1 MSITELGISQ
11 IASEKRAASYTDAV
25 VDAIIRHASGSL
37 TLNPAGLGV
46 LEAASGMLSRALALA
61 TVTPSNGRTAS
72 LTASV
77 RARIG
82 RDLLRQGQSV
92 HVIHTGRDGLELI
105 PAHAVDVS
113 GAPFE
118 EWRYKVDISA
128 PDGTRTMDLPAS
140 SVLHVRLASDAA
152 SPWSGVPPLAWAVT
166 SARLGTALEVRLGQ
180 EADMPTG
187 AAISTNRDPGPPTD
201 DDGEDEDPSAGLKR
215 DLASLKGE
223 LALIES
229 FATGGGEHRNEGT
242 RKDFAVSRLGAN
254 PPATLPALRGD
265 VEMCLASALGLPAA
279 LLSPNSD
286 GTAAREG
293 LRRWLHTTLMP
304 IAEVL
309 CEEVRAKL
317 ETPCSLT
324 FERLEAGD
332 IAGRARAFSQ
342 MRRGGLRVEAA
353 ARLAG
358 LEGVGPG
365 DVDPDQDEGTPV
377 QAGFRA

>member
-1 MSITELGISQ
+1 MTELGIGQ
-11 IASEKRAASYTDAV
+11 IRTEKRAAYTDV
-25 VDAIIRHASGSL
+25 LVDAIIRHASGSL

-46 LEAASGMLSRALALA
+46 LEAASGMLARALALA
-61 TVTPSNGRTAS
+61 TVQPENGRTAS

-82 RDLLRQGQSV
+82 RDLLRHGESV
-92 HVIHTGRDGLELI
+92 HVIHIGRDGLELI

-113 GAPFE
+113 GQPLE
-118 EWRYKVDISA
+118 EWRYRVDISA

-140 SVLHVRLASDAA
+140 SVLHVRIASDAA
-152 SPWSGVPPLAWAVT
+152 SPWAGVGPLSWAVT
-166 SARLGTALEVRLGQ
+166 SARLGTALETRLGQ

-187 AAISTNRDPGPPTD
+187 AAISTNRDPGPPTG
-201 DDGEDEDPSAGLKR
+201 DDGEDEDPNAGLKR

-242 RKDFAVSRLGAN
+242 RKDFAVTRLGAD

-265 VEMCLASALGLPAA
+265 VEHCLAAALGLPAA
-279 LLSPNSD
+279 LLSPNAD
-286 GTAAREG
+286 GTAAREA

-304 IAEVL
+304 IAEMV
-309 CEEVRAKL
+309 CEEFERKL

-332 IAGRARAFSQ
+332 IGGRARAFMQ
-342 MRRGGLRVEAA
+342 MRKAGLRVEAA

-358 LEGVGPG
+358 LEGV
-365 DVDPDQDEGTPV
+365 DEADIDPDQAAETPA